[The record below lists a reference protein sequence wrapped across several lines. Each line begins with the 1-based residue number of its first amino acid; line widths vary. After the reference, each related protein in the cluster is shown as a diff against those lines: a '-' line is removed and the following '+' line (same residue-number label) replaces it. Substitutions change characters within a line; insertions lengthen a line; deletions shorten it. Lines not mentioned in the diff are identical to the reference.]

1 MKKLYILS
9 ILAGS
14 GILFTSCGA
23 DMNKASDEMRP
34 AVQGMA
40 TVIEKASLQITA
52 AQSAEEAAAIIKE
65 TAGKMK
71 LIIIE
76 MKDIEKKYNLT
87 PEESKKLVK
96 MLKTDY
102 NTVGKVLITL
112 NSNID
117 TVLGKYKD
125 DPKMAEKLMDA
136 LLSLREIGS
145 M

>member
-9 ILAGS
+9 ILAGMV
-14 GILFTSCGA
+14 ILLASCGA
-23 DMNKASDEMRP
+23 DLNKVSSEMRP
-34 AVQGMA
+34 AVQGMSA
-40 TVIEKASLQITA
+40 VIDIASLQITA

-102 NTVGKVLITL
+102 NTVGKVLVTL
-112 NSNID
+112 NSNINI
-117 TVLGKYKD
+117 VLEKYND
-125 DPKMAEKLMDA
+125 NPKMVEKLLDA
-136 LLSLREIGS
+136 LLSLREIGN